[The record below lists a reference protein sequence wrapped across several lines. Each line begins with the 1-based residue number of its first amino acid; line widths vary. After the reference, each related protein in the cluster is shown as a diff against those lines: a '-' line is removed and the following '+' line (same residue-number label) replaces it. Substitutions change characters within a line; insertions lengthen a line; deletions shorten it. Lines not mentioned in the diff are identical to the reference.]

1 MRIGEAARRAG
12 VNVQTIRFYERRG
25 VLGRS
30 QRLASGYR
38 DYAPEDVRRLIG
50 VKRAQKLGFTLAE
63 IQELMRL
70 EQPGQHLAHVQAV
83 ARVKIRDVDEK
94 IRSLKAIRKSLER
107 LLREAEKERLLRK
120 TKKGSK
126 RCPVLEENP

>member
-1 MRIGEAARRAG
+1 MRIGETALRAG

-25 VLGRS
+25 VLGRPR
-30 QRLASGYR
+30 RLASGYR
-38 DYAPEDVRRLIG
+38 DYAPEDVRRIMG

-70 EQPGQHLAHVQAV
+70 EQPGQHLEHVRVVAHD
-83 ARVKIRDVDEK
+83 KIRDIDEK

-107 LLREAEKERLLRK
+107 LLREAD
-120 TKKGSK
+120 KGTAH
-126 RCPVLEENP
+126 CPVLEESR